1 MVKKTGNFLITKLK
15 TPCPNRWNAELKFPN
30 IQKTAI
36 IRVHKWLLIWN
47 IFYQRILTAVWTPNI
62 ASHWMILFEN
72 VSIERKKLIE
82 AIASYFQYNYSLQK
96 LHFLKIFRR
105 IFFKLKQRV
114 IISKIWNYF
123 GYCLYQFFLSIRIS
137 SHNIIMVIINKQQ
150 LIRLYKQKLP

>member
-15 TPCPNRWNAELKFPN
+15 TPCPNRWNAELNFPN

-82 AIASYFQYNYSLQK
+82 AIASYFQLLVTK
-96 LHFLKIFRR
+96 TTFLKNISTYFLQAETTSHYIENMKLFWLLPLSVLPFYTYIF
-105 IFFKLKQRV
+105 
-114 IISKIWNYF
+114 
-123 GYCLYQFFLSIRIS
+123 
-137 SHNIIMVIINKQQ
+137 
-150 LIRLYKQKLP
+150 P

>member
-15 TPCPNRWNAELKFPN
+15 TPCPNRWNAELNFPN

-96 LHFLKIFRR
+96 LHFLKNFDV
-105 IFFKLKQRV
+105 F
-114 IISKIWNYF
+114 SSSWNNES
-123 GYCLYQFFLSIRIS
+123 LYRKYETILAIASIS
-137 SHNIIMVIINKQQ
+137 SSFLYVYLPII
-150 LIRLYKQKLP
+150 LSWL